1 LALYTRTNFRMS
13 TRTALGDRGLQTLP
27 WPLFLALL
35 LALPAT
41 AGAAGTLEVELSAVF
56 PGYNEVA
63 VPGKGGTRFSLT
75 DGFSVEQSAAYRVRY
90 GQWFSTRH
98 WFGLLA
104 APLTTRS
111 KGTLAEDT
119 AFNGELFPAGS
130 RVNTAFVFNSYRLLY
145 RYQLYQIDRVDFDFG
160 AALKVRDAS
169 ITLRGDNQ
177 TATKSNTG
185 IVPLLSFFFSWQAH
199 DKLQLLIDG
208 EALAAPQGRAE
219 DVLFAAQYRLNRS
232 LALRA
237 GYRIL
242 EGGADNDEVYTFSL
256 FHQAVLGASW
266 TF

>member
-1 LALYTRTNFRMS
+1 MS
-13 TRTALGDRGLQTLP
+13 TFITQPISALHTLSRP
-27 WPLFLALL
+27 VLMALL
-35 LALPAT
+35 LALPGTGEAT
-41 AGAAGTLEVELSAVF
+41 GVLEIEASAVF
-56 PGYNEVA
+56 PGYNDVA

-75 DGFSVEQSAAYRVRY
+75 DDFTVEQSAAYRVRY

-111 KGTLAEDT
+111 KGVLAEDT
-119 AFNGELFPAGS
+119 DFNRRLFPAGS
-130 RVNTAFVFNSYRLLY
+130 RVSTEFVFNSYRLLY
-145 RYQLYQIDRVDFDFG
+145 RYQLYETERIDFDFG

-169 ITLRGDNQ
+169 ITLRSKDQ
-177 TATKSNTG
+177 SATKSNTG
-185 IVPLLSFFFSWQAH
+185 IVPLLSVFFAWKAS

-219 DVLFAAQYRLNRS
+219 DLLFAAQYQLNRA

-256 FHQAVLGASW
+256 FHQAVLGAVWS
-266 TF
+266 F